1 MKSFLISISLLFISA
16 FSNAQT
22 ANTAFCDSKSKLVKG
37 IEAGLIEIKLPDAV
51 TKSEVDKYAE
61 YYKTAF
67 VVNFN
72 EKTHIANIKM
82 IENNSSNRRIIL
94 RFLGANQ
101 VHNITVEG
109 SSFLMNDFYETF
121 LK

>member
-1 MKSFLISISLLFISA
+1 MKSFLISISFLFAVA
-16 FSNAQT
+16 FANAQNS
-22 ANTAFCDSKSKLVKG
+22 NTAFCDSKSKLIKG
-37 IEAGLIEIKLPDAV
+37 IETGLIEIKLPEAV
-51 TKSEVDKYAE
+51 TNSEVEKYAE
-61 YYKTAF
+61 YYKNAF
-67 VVNFN
+67 VVSFN
-72 EKTHIANIKM
+72 EKTHIVNIKM
-82 IENNSSNRRIIL
+82 IENNSSNRRVIL

>member
-16 FSNAQT
+16 FVNAQT
-22 ANTAFCDSKSKLVKG
+22 SNTAFCDSKSKLVKG
-37 IEAGLIEIKLPDAV
+37 IEVGLIEIKLPDAV
-51 TKSEVDKYAE
+51 TKSEVEKYAE

-67 VVNFN
+67 TVDFN
-72 EKTHIANIKM
+72 EKSHIVNIKM

-101 VHNITVEG
+101 VHNVTVEG

>member
-1 MKSFLISISLLFISA
+1 MKSFLISISFLFAVA
-16 FSNAQT
+16 FANAQNS
-22 ANTAFCDSKSKLVKG
+22 NTAFCDSKSKLIKG
-37 IEAGLIEIKLPDAV
+37 IENGLIEIKLPEAV
-51 TKSEVDKYAE
+51 TNSEVEKYAE
-61 YYKTAF
+61 YYKNAF
-67 VVNFN
+67 VVSFN

-82 IENNSSNRRIIL
+82 IENNSSNRRVIL

-109 SSFLMNDFYETF
+109 NSFLMNDFYETF